1 CFPQWFLSQRYS
13 VSWGTSHCRYAAP
26 ASTWNTSPTRSRPC
40 ARGSSANEP
49 SHTQPGNR
57 DHSRTPESILR
68 NPGDW
73 GAPGA
78 QKASPQVRA
87 APDEESPRK
96 SPNTAQA
103 GGEALPEATQGLRA
117 GEGVHAFLPGPLGA
131 RLEGI

>member
-1 CFPQWFLSQRYS
+1 CFPLWSLSQRYS

-87 APDEESPRK
+87 APDEESPREG
-96 SPNTAQA
+96 SDAPP
-103 GGEALPEATQGLRA
+103 GGGSALLEATPGLTAR
-117 GEGVHAFLPGPLGA
+117 ERLHAFLPGPLGA